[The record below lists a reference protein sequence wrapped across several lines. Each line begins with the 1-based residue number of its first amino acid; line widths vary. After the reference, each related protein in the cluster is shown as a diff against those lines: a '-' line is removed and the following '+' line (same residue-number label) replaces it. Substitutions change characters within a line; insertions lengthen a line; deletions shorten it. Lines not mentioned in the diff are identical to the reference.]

1 MVCWVRNHRRFFLRE
16 NQSLQA
22 IPNRLHR
29 AAVHLPQHSTGHAG
43 ARPGSGQPWA
53 VTALMVGTAF
63 LPQDTKPSICYP
75 LNLSNGKVW
84 LCGSKWDTETRWLG
98 ITQRPGGWER
108 YKADILLQLFLFRPG
123 AVQFILNPDPTHT
136 LQLSKQKD
144 AKMYLGQ
151 TWHLSYRRQ
160 GHEEFPNTPLPLLQ
174 NVTCLH
180 PTSML
185 QDTNQDPV
193 RAPSHLWCCFYFFFS
208 LCQFFL

>member
-84 LCGSKWDTETRWLG
+84 LCGSKWDNNTETRWLG
-98 ITQRPGGWER
+98 KVQSR
-108 YKADILLQLFLFRPG
+108 YSSTAFSIQTWSCAIYSKPRSHTHSATLKTESCKNVFRPNMT
-123 AVQFILNPDPTHT
+123 FE
-136 LQLSKQKD
+136 LQETRARRVSQYTSSSVTKCDLS
-144 AKMYLGQ
+144 A
-151 TWHLSYRRQ
+151 
-160 GHEEFPNTPLPLLQ
+160 
-174 NVTCLH
+174 
-180 PTSML
+180 
-185 QDTNQDPV
+185 
-193 RAPSHLWCCFYFFFS
+193 SH
-208 LCQFFL
+208 